1 MDRVPFETPIKIS
14 EPLARLL
21 GHNMDLKIT
30 RLKATMGVVQYCREH
45 DLFRGSL
52 IIVDDAL
59 FEVLQSRTITMV
71 NLQALLRP
79 HYILPN
85 A

>member
-1 MDRVPFETPIKIS
+1 MDCVPFETPIKIS

-21 GHNMDLKIT
+21 GHNMDVKIT
-30 RLKATMGVVQYCREH
+30 RINATMGVLRYCHDH
-45 DLFRGSL
+45 DLFRGSR
-52 IIVDDAL
+52 ITVDDAL
-59 FEVLQSRTITMV
+59 FEVLQSQTISIA